1 MYNNSSFDD
10 ISANENSF
18 SVLNKYTDSEIDNT
32 INEIKQTTI
41 GTLAATNMGI
51 YNFTNNAGIMSGS
64 NDISFNCIFESSNGT
79 IYAGSKNNNGIYY
92 WNTDKNVWE
101 LTNIRRGSISTF
113 VEDTMGYVFAVANNG
128 GNSNNEPE
136 FDPSVSMYKV
146 VNTIY
151 RGKTPTTFYAFE
163 DMLNKGIYDK
173 DNKPVLNVES
183 FNRDCYYWSDKLI
196 GSWFIKSSVKN
207 KKAFFNYNE
216 DRWYVYNPETMK
228 LFVSVDNYFY
238 KFKLSDIH
246 TKYSFIS
253 DVVYHDDKM
262 YLSVTDNNEKTYVIE
277 YKNGEERRIKLNDE
291 IIKNNRKIIKR
302 NIMLATFEDLNF
314 GKE

>member
-1 MYNNSSFDD
+1 M
-10 ISANENSF
+10 
-18 SVLNKYTDSEIDNT
+18 T
-32 INEIKQTTI
+32 I
-41 GTLAATNMGI
+41 
-51 YNFTNNAGIMSGS
+51 
-64 NDISFNCIFESSNGT
+64 
-79 IYAGSKNNNGIYY
+79 
-92 WNTDKNVWE
+92 
-101 LTNIRRGSISTF
+101 
-113 VEDTMGYVFAVANNG
+113 
-128 GNSNNEPE
+128 P
-136 FDPSVSMYKV
+136 
-146 VNTIY
+146 
-151 RGKTPTTFYAFE
+151 
-163 DMLNKGIYDK
+163 
-173 DNKPVLNVES
+173 
-183 FNRDCYYWSDKLI
+183 
-196 GSWFIKSSVKN
+196 SSVTNKN
-207 KKAFFNYNE
+207 KKAFFNYND

-246 TKYSFIS
+246 TKYSFVS